1 MSSDGKPRTRLDRW
15 FKTLS
20 NVILGL
26 SVFLFALVVV
36 MNGWEA
42 AARFFFSASSIYTV
56 EISLVLASVVY
67 FVGYAHLLHEDEDV
81 RMAYFVR
88 KLSLRNQ
95 GLIDAFNELATVV
108 FFGVLAYGCWGYL
121 TLTSGIPHVLFPFHQ
136 GYVALPA
143 MVGAVICLLMSLKR
157 LSAEAAKLLDGR
169 GKATQDQASTS
180 HTKA

>member
-1 MSSDGKPRTRLDRW
+1 MSREGEPQTLLDRFFTRL
-15 FKTLS
+15 S
-20 NVILGL
+20 IVIVGL
-26 SVFLFALVVV
+26 SVLLFALVVV

-88 KLSLRNQ
+88 KLSPRKQ

-108 FFGVLAYGCWGYL
+108 FFSVLVY
-121 TLTSGIPHVLFPFHQ
+121 
-136 GYVALPA
+136 
-143 MVGAVICLLMSLKR
+143 
-157 LSAEAAKLLDGR
+157 
-169 GKATQDQASTS
+169 
-180 HTKA
+180 

>member
-1 MSSDGKPRTRLDRW
+1 MSREGEPQTLLDRFFTRL
-15 FKTLS
+15 S
-20 NVILGL
+20 IVIVGL
-26 SVFLFALVVV
+26 SVLLFALVVV

-88 KLSLRNQ
+88 KLSPRKQ

-108 FFGVLAYGCWGYL
+108 FFAVLVYGCWGYL

-143 MVGAVICLLMSLKR
+143 MIGAVICLLMSLKR
-157 LSAEAAKLLDGR
+157 LSAETAKLLEGR